1 MNIYALC
8 DSPIL
13 KAEAAGE
20 PGRVLRR
27 MYRGVLMHPALKY
40 GVLRWCNHPGIRP
53 DNAEKFQRP
62 LREAMASAEEQWSDA
77 AWVRNLLAPF
87 AELLDAVR
95 EPEWRVRSPA
105 PCSGEPM
112 PEKDLD
118 ELLEAAEKDVLRVW
132 GNTPE
137 DPHFPVAAQIVLP
150 GDDQMDGESFL
161 DAMAGLGAPEYRFT
175 TLLFG
180 LARIFIAENPTIRRL
195 LRKPYPGVSEP
206 LRLSPSWIMH
216 RTAFYDAIFFE
227 QIMARL
233 TRNDPP
239 AETRRRLEDILESL
253 IRYLAA
259 TSREELAGPRT
270 GLPHPGITCLPK
282 DAAGNPLCAMSA
294 ADWKKK
300 KDLGFDDYV
309 PDIDTTYLTVTMAS
323 RWLDYA
329 AASGR
334 NFDAPVLDACRDLVS
349 KPWADVFREY
359 QVRGGYGQN
368 PQLIRM
374 KNPLDIDGSA
384 PLWLHKTFCRS
395 DERTICEALG
405 NEVCAGHNMDILET
419 LLRGRRLYNI
429 FEGENLEATR
439 RLIDFHYRAFTT
451 GTYRD
456 MRSVRFY
463 LPIVY
468 AGYAGRMWETWE
480 SISREERLILDPE
493 GKIDVIRDTAARY
506 LAKDI
511 LGFTCNPLD
520 AAMAVTGL
528 CQLGRRDT
536 AASIAH
542 GLRRLR
548 DAVGEGPKA
557 SPFKAYEW
565 TLVRYPSRIIV
576 GSPVTTSLFVLS
588 ACAEAKSFLYGPD
601 RLRS

>member
-8 DSPIL
+8 DDPIL
-13 KAEAAGE
+13 KTDAVGE
-20 PGRVLRR
+20 PGLILRR

-40 GVLRWCNHPGIRP
+40 LILRWCDHPGISP
-53 DNAEKFQRP
+53 NNAERFRKP
-62 LREAMASAEEQWSDA
+62 LREAMASTEEQWADA
-77 AWVRNLLAPF
+77 AWVRALLAPF

-95 EPEWRVRSPA
+95 EPEWRLRSPE
-105 PCSGEPM
+105 PSSGEPM
-112 PEKDLD
+112 AETELD
-118 ELLEAAEKDVLRVW
+118 EMLETAEKDVLRVW
-132 GNTPE
+132 GDNSR

-180 LARIFIAENPTIRRL
+180 LARIFIAENPTIRKL
-195 LRKPYPGVSEP
+195 LRKPYHGVSEP

-227 QIMARL
+227 QIISRL
-233 TRNDPP
+233 TKTEPQ

-282 DAAGNPLCAMSA
+282 DAAGNPLCAMSD

-309 PDIDTTYLTVTMAS
+309 PDIDTTYLTVTMAG

-329 AASGR
+329 AEAR
-334 NFDAPVLDACRDLVS
+334 RDFDASVLDACRDLVS

-359 QVRGGYGQN
+359 QLRGGYADN

-374 KNPLDIDGSA
+374 KNPLDIDGAA
-384 PLWLHKTFCRS
+384 PLWLHKTFCRPG
-395 DERTICEALG
+395 RTICEALG

-439 RLIDFHYRAFTT
+439 RLIDFHYKAFTSGT
-451 GTYRD
+451 GQD

-480 SISREERLILDPE
+480 GVPHKERLMLDPE
-493 GKIDVIRDTAARY
+493 GKIDVIRESAARY

-528 CQLGRRDT
+528 CQLGRRDDSD
-536 AASIAH
+536 AIAH
-542 GLRRLR
+542 GLKRLR
-548 DAVGEGPKA
+548 GALGEGSKGH
-557 SPFKAYEW
+557 PFKAYEW

-576 GSPVTTSLFVLS
+576 GSPVTTSLFALS
-588 ACAEAKSFLYGPD
+588 ACAEAKNFLYGPS
-601 RLRS
+601 RRSG